1 MNIDMRNVS
10 GETLD
15 NIEKIMSEKG
25 INTGAKAVRYAI
37 NNYFTLEDIIESDK
51 KEKYKLQQ
59 EIQKLKG
66 VIRNTEDLKK
76 NLREFLTE
84 I

>member
-1 MNIDMRNVS
+1 MRNVS